1 MSMLT
6 GIIYGVFGTT
16 LAVVLVIVLII
27 VLMISNRKKFNKMIR
42 IKNWTA
48 GKPKVETYFA
58 QLRKHPKLGD
68 VYYIP
73 ALKKQDRHYIQY
85 FGSEF
90 EYPTNKGDISY
101 VPVTYFG
108 KQYSPEFY
116 SAHEKR
122 ENEVLELVDTVS
134 KDGKPIKQWQKIK
147 KEIDTFIIKPTK
159 SSMRQFNLATDIL
172 IKDEYQIGSTWWD
185 KYGMMVIS
193 LGMLTIT
200 MVVCVMM
207 IIMTVQWG
215 QDITGSTPDWVS
227 GLMGALDSGQAPP
240 TQ

>member
-16 LAVVLVIVLII
+16 LAVIIVGVIVI
-27 VLMISNRKKFNKMIR
+27 VLMISNRKKFNKLIR

-48 GKPKVETYFA
+48 GKPQVETHYA
-58 QLRKHPKLGD
+58 QLKKHPKLGD
-68 VYYIP
+68 IYYIP

-90 EYPTNKGDISY
+90 EYPTNKSNISY

-116 SAHEKR
+116 SAHEKQ
-122 ENEVLELVDTVS
+122 ENEVLELLETQAI
-134 KDGKPIKQWQKIK
+134 DGKLIKEWQKIK

-172 IKDEYQIGSTWWD
+172 I
-185 KYGMMVIS
+185 
-193 LGMLTIT
+193 
-200 MVVCVMM
+200 
-207 IIMTVQWG
+207 
-215 QDITGSTPDWVS
+215 
-227 GLMGALDSGQAPP
+227 
-240 TQ
+240 